1 MSLTDPTLRSPLAD
15 DPTQAWDLEPLVDGL
30 GPDGVDAYLE
40 RADAIA
46 SELTGSRGRIADLD
60 ADGLLAFMSRMAE
73 LTDLVGRAESYA
85 SLWFCVDMN
94 TPSRGALMQRVE
106 ERSTAMAAT
115 LVFFELEWAVL
126 AEEQVDRLLSDE
138 RLAFCAH
145 HLRSVRRYR
154 RHLLSE
160 AEETI
165 LTEKSPSGRSAWVR
179 LFDELETEITVDVDG
194 SAMALE
200 EALSRLHDPDRG
212 VRQGVA
218 EGVTQGLARGIKT
231 RAFVFN
237 TLLLDKSIDDRL
249 RRYDNWLAE
258 RNLGNEAS
266 DESVEALCTA
276 VRARYDLAQRWYRIK
291 AQLLGLDRLADYDR
305 VASVAES
312 EAQVSY
318 EEGQAIVLDAYASFS
333 PEMASLARRFFDE
346 RWIDV
351 PVRPGKRPGAFS
363 ASTVPSQHPYLLL
376 NWTST
381 RYDVLVL
388 AHELGHGLHQHL
400 ARDRG
405 VFHQNTPLTV
415 AETASVFG
423 ETVTFG
429 RLLATTTDPA
439 DRLALLAESV
449 EGTIATVF
457 RQTAMNQFEALVHTE
472 RRDVGELS
480 VERFNQLWTE
490 SQTEMFGDT
499 VEITDGYR
507 SWWSYIPHFIGS
519 PGYVYAYAYGQLLAM
534 SVYARYEDEGS
545 SFVPRYLEMLSAGGS
560 MSPEALGRLVG
571 CDLTDPHFWDGGL
584 AIIERRID
592 DAEAAARA
600 AGRL

>member
-1 MSLTDPTLRSPLAD
+1 MTLSDATERAVLAD
-15 DPTQAWDLEPLVDGL
+15 DPNLAWDLEPLVDGR
-30 GPDGVDAYLE
+30 GPDGVDASLD

-46 SELTGSRGRIADLD
+46 DELAASRGRVASFD
-60 ADGLLAFMSRMAE
+60 ADDLLRFMTLMAE
-73 LTDLVGRAESYA
+73 LTDVVGLAESYA

-94 TPSRGALMQRVE
+94 TPSRGALMQRVD
-106 ERSTAMAAT
+106 ERSTTMAAK
-115 LVFFELEWAVL
+115 LVFFELEWAEVPDERVEALL
-126 AEEQVDRLLSDE
+126 ADE
-138 RLAFCAH
+138 RLTFCAH
-145 HLRSVRRYR
+145 HLRSARRYR
-154 RHLLSE
+154 PHLLSE

-165 LTEKSPSGRSAWVR
+165 LTEKSPSGRAAWVR
-179 LFDELETEITVDVDG
+179 LFDELETEITVDLDG
-194 SAMALE
+194 STISLE
-200 EALSRLHDPDRG
+200 EALSRLHDPDRAL
-212 VRQGVA
+212 RQRA
-218 EGVTQGLARGIKT
+218 AAGVTDGLARGIKT

-249 RRYDNWLAE
+249 RRYDNWLAA

-266 DESVEALCTA
+266 DESVAALCAA
-276 VRARYDLAQRWYRIK
+276 VRARYDLPQRWYRAK
-291 AQLLGLDRLADYDR
+291 ARLLGLDRIADYDR
-305 VASVAES
+305 MASVADS
-312 EAQVSY
+312 QAHVSFD
-318 EEGQAIVLDAYASFS
+318 EGRALVLDAYASFS
-333 PEMASLARRFFDE
+333 PELAALAQRFFDE

-363 ASTVPSQHPYLLL
+363 ASTVPSHHPYLLL

-439 DRLALLAESV
+439 DRLALLAENV
-449 EGTIATVF
+449 EGAIATVF
-457 RQTAMNQFEALVHTE
+457 RQTAMNRFEELVHAE
-472 RRDVGELS
+472 RRSEGELS
-480 VERFNQLWTE
+480 VERFNELWTI
-490 SQTEMFGDT
+490 SQRELFGDA

-507 SWWSYIPHFIGS
+507 TWWSYIPHFIGS

-534 SVYARYEDEGS
+534 SVYARYEEQGP
-545 SFVPRYLEMLSAGGS
+545 SFVPSYLEMLAAGGS
-560 MSPEALGRLVG
+560 MAPEALGALVG
-571 CDLTDPHFWDGGL
+571 CDLTDPGFWDGGL